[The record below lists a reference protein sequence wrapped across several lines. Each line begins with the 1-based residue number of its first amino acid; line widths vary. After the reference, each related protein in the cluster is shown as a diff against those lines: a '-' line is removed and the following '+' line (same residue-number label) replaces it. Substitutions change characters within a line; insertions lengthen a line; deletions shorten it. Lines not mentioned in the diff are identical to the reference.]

1 MDKQYTQRHRDRLAY
16 VRAGKCPLCK
26 RTKLAGDREHHNCVD
41 CRRKE
46 MERIR
51 ARKAVAV

>member
-1 MDKQYTQRHRDRLAY
+1 MEKYYTQRHRDRLAY

-26 RTKLAGDREHHNCVD
+26 RVKPLDDRQHHNCVD
-41 CRRKE
+41 CRQKE

-51 ARKAVAV
+51 ARKEVVV